1 MEAPFDEDRAMPAG
15 LDEREVTVC
24 ESVGISEANN
34 LEAFIGKTFLGKSK
48 YKSERKRKLAE
59 DL

>member
-24 ESVGISEANN
+24 ESGIGSEANN
-34 LEAFIGKTFLGKSK
+34 LEAFIDKSFLGKS
-48 YKSERKRKLAE
+48 
-59 DL
+59 